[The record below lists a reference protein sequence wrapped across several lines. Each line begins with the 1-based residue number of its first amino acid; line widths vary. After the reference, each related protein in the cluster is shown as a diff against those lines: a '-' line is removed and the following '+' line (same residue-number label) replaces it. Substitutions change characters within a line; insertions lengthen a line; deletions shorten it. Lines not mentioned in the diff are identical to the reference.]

1 MNTPHIPTL
10 TEPGVSYFLRS
21 TLKKCNE
28 TKSKYFNVLWN
39 LGLLFFFV
47 ALLGI
52 ILIYKKNTKLTVD
65 EKKAK
70 HEKGKQY
77 VLEKIK
83 SLNEIEKQKRNETIT
98 TLPKFESNFM
108 MLHTNYYYCPSPFF
122 DHY

>member
-108 MLHTNYYYCPSPFF
+108 MLHKNYYKI
-122 DHY
+122 